1 MTAAPNLPLAG
12 IKVLDLSRW
21 IAGPFCTMLLA
32 DMGADVIKVERP
44 GGEDVRG
51 LEPRV
56 GDESA
61 YVLHYNR
68 NKRGVTLNTRHP
80 DGVAI
85 LERLVAWAD
94 VLVENYRPGTLAAM
108 GLTAERLDELNPRLI
123 VTSISGFG
131 QSGPLRRQPLFNA
144 VAEAMSGAMS
154 LTGSPATGPTMS
166 GTFVADHTAGLHA
179 AFATMVA
186 LYHRDRSGEAQGV
199 DVALFDGIF
208 SVLGYP
214 VTAALNGVAVPPP
227 TGNRDP
233 VTAPANVFRTREGRH
248 VYIDAGNDAMFA
260 SLAGAMG
267 APALTED
274 PRFRTNPDRLAN
286 VEAVEAVVGEWSSGH
301 TLAEVSQALE
311 TAGLPFGPVLGVD
324 EAIGNPQLRH
334 REMIVEVSGDAGE
347 ATRLPGVVAK
357 LSKTPGRVRS
367 AAPRAGQHTA
377 SVLAELCG
385 LSPGQIKALD
395 DQGVI

>member
-1 MTAAPNLPLAG
+1 MTAAPRLALEG
-12 IKVLDLSRW
+12 VKVLDLSRW

-44 GGEDVRG
+44 TGEDVRA
-51 LEPRV
+51 LEPRI

-80 DGVAI
+80 AGVAV
-85 LERLVAWAD
+85 LERLVTWAD

-108 GLTAERLDELNPRLI
+108 GLTKERLEELNPRLI

-131 QSGPLRRQPLFNA
+131 QSGPLHRQPLFNA

-154 LTGSPATGPTMS
+154 LTGSPESGPTMS

-179 AFATMVA
+179 AFATLVA
-186 LYHRDRSGEAQGV
+186 LYHRDRSGEAQSV

-214 VTAALNGVAVPPP
+214 VTAALNGVDVPPP

-233 VTAPANVFRTREGRH
+233 VTAPANVFRTGDGRH

-267 APALTED
+267 APELTAD
-274 PRFRTNPDRLAN
+274 PRFRTNPDRLTH
-286 VEAVEAVVGEWSSGH
+286 VLEIEALVGEWALGR
-301 TLAEVSQALE
+301 TLAEVSEVLE
-311 TAGLPFGPVLGVD
+311 AAGLPFGPVLGVG
-324 EAIGNPQLRH
+324 EALGNPQLRH
-334 REMIVEVSGDAGE
+334 REMVVEVADDSGAT
-347 ATRLPGVVAK
+347 TRLPGVVAK
-357 LSKTPGRVRS
+357 LSRTPGRVRS

-377 SVLAELCG
+377 DVLAELCD
-385 LSPGQIKALD
+385 LSPADIKALD